1 MSSKRTFGLVGDYGG
16 DSSDDESGAVNEN
29 KDSAADPEC
38 LGYLVVK
45 KSKVST
51 DNTESEDS
59 TEVSIGSKDST
70 SSKETVLR
78 SKWEGVRTEYEDSS
92 LMYKYT
98 QDLAED
104 DEETFKN
111 KKVTESDSSID
122 AASKALAE
130 ADNVLKGVN
139 DKTNVADDGSV
150 EQSEYVKQLVAEQQR
165 REKEMKEREQAALDW
180 EIQEIQKE
188 IEEERKRWDGVYS
201 DEEGEGAETEAI
213 FQDQKRR
220 NDVLQAVLDEVQ
232 KKNKS
237 AEEGDSKLDK
247 YTKKGEGWKRLQLIA
262 QSRVNTD
269 PDKVNQYPSHKFPL
283 RDK

>member
-1 MSSKRTFGLVGDYGG
+1 MIPT
-16 DSSDDESGAVNEN
+16 
-29 KDSAADPEC
+29 
-38 LGYLVVK
+38 
-45 KSKVST
+45 
-51 DNTESEDS
+51 
-59 TEVSIGSKDST
+59 I
-70 SSKETVLR
+70 
-78 SKWEGVRTEYEDSS
+78 WI
-92 LMYKYT
+92 

-104 DEETFKN
+104 DEETLQTKGDSN
-111 KKVTESDSSID
+111 KKIADSETSSD

-139 DKTNVADDGSV
+139 DNANVAVDGSV

-237 AEEGDSKLDK
+237 
-247 YTKKGEGWKRLQLIA
+247 
-262 QSRVNTD
+262 
-269 PDKVNQYPSHKFPL
+269 
-283 RDK
+283 

>member
-1 MSSKRTFGLVGDYGG
+1 MIPT
-16 DSSDDESGAVNEN
+16 
-29 KDSAADPEC
+29 
-38 LGYLVVK
+38 
-45 KSKVST
+45 
-51 DNTESEDS
+51 
-59 TEVSIGSKDST
+59 I
-70 SSKETVLR
+70 
-78 SKWEGVRTEYEDSS
+78 WI
-92 LMYKYT
+92 

-104 DEETFKN
+104 DEETLQTKGDSN
-111 KKVTESDSSID
+111 KKIADSETSSD

-237 AEEGDSKLDK
+237 
-247 YTKKGEGWKRLQLIA
+247 
-262 QSRVNTD
+262 
-269 PDKVNQYPSHKFPL
+269 
-283 RDK
+283 